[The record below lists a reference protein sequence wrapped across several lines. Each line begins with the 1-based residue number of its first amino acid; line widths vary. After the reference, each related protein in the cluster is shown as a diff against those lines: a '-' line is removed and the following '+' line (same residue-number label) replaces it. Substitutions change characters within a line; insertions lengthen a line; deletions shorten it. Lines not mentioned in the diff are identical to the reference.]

1 MTKLVRSLKM
11 FLTFNTI
18 KKAFIKEPKYRFRQ
32 AIEAV
37 YARFVSTWEEVS
49 VFSKKQRAR
58 LDRECPLDIASEVL
72 PSGNQRSAKAAFN
85 FRGDTVEAVLMRHR
99 GRNTVCVSSQVG
111 CAMACN
117 FCLTGTL
124 GFKRN
129 LSVDE
134 IINQVLYFSR
144 ELKKENQRAASVVFM
159 GMGEPLLN
167 YDSVMAAVRKLN
179 DPGLFG
185 IGARHISI
193 STCGV
198 VPGIKRLAKEPLQLN
213 LSVSLSAS
221 DNAVRDTIMPINK
234 TYPIEMLLRTVGD
247 YIQRTRRRVM
257 IEYVLLKDVNDSPAQ
272 ADSLVKLLG
281 RTLKELY
288 FVNLIR
294 YNPTGRYQPSDKQ
307 ASRVFKSI
315 LEGAGVTVVE
325 RYRFGQDI
333 IAACGQLAGRKQGSI
348 KKTKK

>member
-1 MTKLVRSLKM
+1 MS
-11 FLTFNTI
+11 FTFNTI
-18 KKAFIKEPKYRFRQ
+18 KKAFAKEPKYRFRQ
-32 AIEAV
+32 AIKAV
-37 YARFVSTWEEVS
+37 YAQFVNTWEEVS
-49 VFSKKQRAR
+49 VFSKDQREQ
-58 LDRECPLDIASEVL
+58 LDQECPLDIAAKAM
-72 PSGNQRSAKAAFN
+72 PSGDRRTAKAAFR
-85 FRGDTVEAVLMRHR
+85 FGGDIVEAVLMRHP

-117 FCLTGTL
+117 FCLTGAL

-144 ELKKENQRAASVVFM
+144 ELKKENQRVANVVFM

-167 YDSVMAAVRKLN
+167 YDTVMATVRKLN

-198 VPGIKRLAKEPLQLN
+198 VPGIKRLAKEAIQLN
-213 LSVSLSAS
+213 LSVSLSAA
-221 DNAVRDTIMPINK
+221 DNAVRNTIMPINK
-234 TYPIEMLLRTVGD
+234 TYPIERLLLAVRD
-247 YIQRTRRRVM
+247 YIKQTRRRVM
-257 IEYVLLKDVNDSPAQ
+257 IEYVLLKDINDSPAQ
-272 ADSLVKLLG
+272 ADALIKLLG

-294 YNPTGRYQPSDKQ
+294 YNPTGRYQPSDRETGKI
-307 ASRVFKSI
+307 FKSI
-315 LEGAGVTVVE
+315 LERAGVTVVE

-333 IAACGQLAGRKQGSI
+333 TAACGQLAGRKHGF
-348 KKTKK
+348 TKNNK